1 MVGPVEQGQCFGV
14 LSVSGLIMIII
25 LLKKKKKKKKKCS
38 FLSSSIGDQK
48 QILIYHS
55 GPNGVQS

>member
-25 LLKKKKKKKKKCS
+25 LLKKKKKKKRKKMQLPQL
-38 FLSSSIGDQK
+38 F
-48 QILIYHS
+48 
-55 GPNGVQS
+55 NR

>member
-25 LLKKKKKKKKKCS
+25 LLKKKKKRKKNAA
-38 FLSSSIGDQK
+38 SSA
-48 QILIYHS
+48 L
-55 GPNGVQS
+55 QSVTKSKY